1 MNRPEDKRNFQG
13 LTQYQRDA
21 LTVLRARLDATDPAF
36 SVSEQVRDAFVQA
49 EPYLRSWVLPLLD
62 VIAGAGY
69 SNQRQEVARDAM
81 RIRNRRYVKEVLK
94 HED

>member
-21 LTVLRARLDATDPAF
+21 IAVLRARLDTTDPGF
-36 SVSEQVRDAFVQA
+36 SASEFVRDAFIKA

-62 VIAGAGY
+62 VIAGADSY
-69 SNQRQEVARDAM
+69 SRQSVARDAA
-81 RIRNRRYVKEVLK
+81 RIRNRRYAKEVLK
-94 HED
+94 HE